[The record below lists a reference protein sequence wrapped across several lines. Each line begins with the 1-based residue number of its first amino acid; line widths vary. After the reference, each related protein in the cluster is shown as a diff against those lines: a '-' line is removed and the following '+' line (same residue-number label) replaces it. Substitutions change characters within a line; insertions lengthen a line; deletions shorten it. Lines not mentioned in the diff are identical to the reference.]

1 MTCRETQK
9 RLVDLFDCVPPEK
22 LGEIEAHLAACD
34 RCAREYAAIQKAAGL
49 LQPQFRIQPS
59 PDFKERVMNELM
71 QVKLTPNPWR
81 WVLRLAVA
89 GAAVVLVILL
99 FAQSGQSPALNL
111 MAQSAQ
117 AMSNLQSVHITARM
131 RTTPRD
137 NFELI
142 DPNADWV
149 PLEIW
154 KQFGDTPKWRVEKPG
169 RVAVMDGTSSH
180 MLMRPNMV
188 VEGGTRPGFLSW
200 VSALLETDKIMENEL
215 VSARARLSSARLA
228 EQNGHYVLAVQRVAQ
243 GDFRNDWL
251 LNKTV
256 SSSNHTR
263 VYRFDVASK
272 RLESMQ
278 LALNTKAGD
287 VPVFEITGIT
297 YDESL
302 DPKLFTL
309 DLPQNVIRVVPAEQ
323 MPSARALPQSPKD
336 AADMFFDALSRQDTD
351 ELLAVYPASAAPP
364 WVKGI
369 TSLQVVSLG
378 EAFQSGQYPGWFVP
392 YEIQINGETKKH
404 NLAVRN
410 DNPAHR
416 WVFDGGF

>member
-9 RLVDLFDCVPPEK
+9 RLVDLLDCKPAEK
-22 LGEIEAHLAACD
+22 LGEIESHLAACD
-34 RCAREYAAIQKAAGL
+34 RCAREYAAIQAAAVL
-49 LQPQFRIQPS
+49 IQPQFRVEPS

-81 WVLRLAVA
+81 WVLRLAAA
-89 GAAVVLVILL
+89 GAAIILVVLL

-111 MAQSAQ
+111 MAQSVQ

-131 RTTPRD
+131 RTYPRD
-137 NFELI
+137 NFESI
-142 DPNADWV
+142 DPQADWV

-154 KQFGDTPKWRVEKPG
+154 KQFGATPKWRVEKPG
-169 RVAVMDGTSSH
+169 RVAVMDGTSSL
-180 MLMRPNMV
+180 MLMRPNEV
-188 VEGGTRPGFLSW
+188 VRGGIHPGFLEW
-200 VSALLETDKIMENEL
+200 VGALLETDKIMDNEL
-215 VSARARLSSARLA
+215 VSARAQRSSARLA

-263 VYRFDVASK
+263 VYRFDAATK

-287 VPVFEITGIT
+287 VPVFEITGIV
-297 YDESL
+297 YNDAL
-302 DPKLFTL
+302 DPRLFTL
-309 DLPQNVIRVVPAEQ
+309 DLPQNVNRALPAEQ
-323 MPSARALPQSPKD
+323 MPTARALPQSPKD
-336 AADMFFDALSRQDTD
+336 TAAMFFDALSRQDTD
-351 ELLAVYPASAAPP
+351 ELLTVYPATAAPP
-364 WVKGI
+364 WIKRV

-392 YEIQINGETKKH
+392 YEITINGEPKKQ

>member
-9 RLVDLFDCVPPEK
+9 RLVDLFDCEPPER
-22 LGEIEAHLAACD
+22 LGEIQSHLAACD
-34 RCAREYAAIQKAAGL
+34 RCAREYAAIQATAGL
-49 LQPQFRIQPS
+49 IQPQFRVQPS
-59 PDFKERVMNELM
+59 PDFKERVMNELT
-71 QVKLTPNPWR
+71 QVKLTLNPRR

-89 GAAVVLVILL
+89 GAAIILVILL

-111 MAQSAQ
+111 MAQAAQ
-117 AMSNLQSVHITARM
+117 AMSNLQTVHITARM
-131 RTTPRD
+131 RTAPGD
-137 NFELI
+137 NFEFI

-154 KQFGDTPKWRVEKPG
+154 KQFGDAAKWRVEKPG
-169 RVAVMDGTSSH
+169 RVAVMDGTSSL
-180 MLMRPNMV
+180 MLMRPNQV
-188 VEGGTRPGFLSW
+188 IQGGTKPGFLEW

-215 VSARARLSSARLA
+215 VSARAQLSSARLA
-228 EQNGHYVLAVQRVAQ
+228 EQNGHYVLTVQRVAQ

-287 VPVFEITGIT
+287 VPVFEITGVA
-297 YDESL
+297 YNESL

-309 DLPQNVIRVVPAEQ
+309 DLPQNVIRALPAEQ
-323 MPSARALPQSPKD
+323 MPSTRALPQSPKD
-336 AADMFFDALSRQDTD
+336 AAATFFDALSRQDTD
-351 ELLAVYPASAAPP
+351 ELLAVYPATAAPP
-364 WVKGI
+364 WAKRI
-369 TSLQVVSLG
+369 TSLHVVSLG

-392 YEIQINGETKKH
+392 YEITMNGETRKH

-416 WVFDGGF
+416 WIFDGGF

>member
-9 RLVDLFDCVPPEK
+9 CLVDLFDRQPPEK
-22 LGEIEAHLAACD
+22 MAEIQSHLAACD
-34 RCAREYAAIQKAAGL
+34 RCAREYAAIQAAANL
-49 LQPQFRIQPS
+49 IQPQFRVQPS

-71 QVKLTPNPWR
+71 QVKLSPNPWR
-81 WVLRLAVA
+81 WVLRLAIA
-89 GAAVVLVILL
+89 AAAVVLVVLL

-131 RTTPRD
+131 RTAPQD
-137 NFELI
+137 NFEFI

-169 RVAVMDGTSSH
+169 RVAVMDGTSSS
-180 MLMRPNMV
+180 MLIRPNTV
-188 VEGGTRPGFLSW
+188 VQGGAHPGFLEW
-200 VSALLETDKIMENEL
+200 VGALLETDKIMENEL
-215 VSARARLSSARLA
+215 VSARAQLSSARLA

-251 LNKTV
+251 LNKTI

-263 VYRFDVASK
+263 VYRFDIASK

-287 VPVFEITGIT
+287 VPVFEITGVT
-297 YDESL
+297 YNQSF
-302 DPKLFTL
+302 DPKLFTI
-309 DLPQNVIRVVPAEQ
+309 DLPQNVVRALPPEQ
-323 MPSARALPQSPKD
+323 MPTARALPQSPKD
-336 AADMFFDALSRQDTD
+336 AAAMFFDALSRQDAD
-351 ELLAVYPASAAPP
+351 ELLAVFPASAAPP
-364 WVKGI
+364 WFKSMA
-369 TSLQVVSLG
+369 SLHVVSLG
-378 EAFQSGQYPGWFVP
+378 EPFQSGRYAGWFVP
-392 YEIQINGETKKH
+392 YEITMNGDTKKH

>member
-9 RLVDLFDCVPPEK
+9 CLVDLFDREPPAN
-22 LGEIEAHLAACD
+22 LAEIQSHLAACD
-34 RCAREYAAIQKAAGL
+34 RCAREYAAIQAAANFI
-49 LQPQFRIQPS
+49 QPQFRVQPS

-71 QVKLTPNPWR
+71 QVKLSPNPWR
-81 WVLRLAVA
+81 WVLRLAIA
-89 GAAVVLVILL
+89 AAAVVLVILL

-131 RTTPRD
+131 RTAPRD
-137 NFELI
+137 NFEFI

-154 KQFGDTPKWRVEKPG
+154 KQFGDPPKWRVEKPG
-169 RVAVMDGTSSH
+169 RVAVMDGTSSR
-180 MLMRPNMV
+180 MLMRPNEV
-188 VEGGTRPGFLSW
+188 VEGGTHPGFLEW
-200 VSALLETDKIMENEL
+200 VGALLETDKIMENEL
-215 VSARARLSSARLA
+215 VSARAQLSSARLA

-251 LNKTV
+251 LNKAV

-297 YDESL
+297 YNQSF
-302 DPKLFTL
+302 DPKLFTI
-309 DLPQNVIRVVPAEQ
+309 DLPPNVVRALPPEQ
-323 MPSARALPQSPKD
+323 MPTARALPQSPKD
-336 AADMFFDALSRQDTD
+336 AAAMFFDALARQDTD

-364 WVKGI
+364 WFKSMA
-369 TSLQVVSLG
+369 SLHVVSLG
-378 EAFQSGQYPGWFVP
+378 EPFQSGRYAGWFVP
-392 YEIQINGETKKH
+392 YEITMNGDTKKH

>member
-1 MTCRETQK
+1 
-9 RLVDLFDCVPPEK
+9 VDLFDCRPPEK
-22 LGEIEAHLAACD
+22 LGEIDSHLATCD
-34 RCAREYAAIQKAAGL
+34 RCAREYAAIQAAVNL
-49 LQPQFRIQPS
+49 IQPQFRVQPS

-89 GAAVVLVILL
+89 GAAISLVILL

-131 RTTPRD
+131 RTYPRD

-142 DPNADWV
+142 DPKADWV
-149 PLEIW
+149 PLDIW
-154 KQFGDTPKWRVEKPG
+154 KQFGDAPKWRVEKPG
-169 RVAVMDGTSSH
+169 RVAVMDGTSSS
-180 MLMRPNMV
+180 MLLRPNTV
-188 VEGGTRPGFLSW
+188 VQGGTHPGFLDW
-200 VSALLETDKIMENEL
+200 VGALLETDKIMENEL
-215 VSARARLSSARLA
+215 VSARAQLSSARLA
-228 EQNGHYVLAVQRVAQ
+228 EQNGHYVLAVQRAAQ
-243 GDFRNDWL
+243 GDFHNDWL

-272 RLESMQ
+272 RLERMQ
-278 LALNTKAGD
+278 LALNTNAGD

-297 YDESL
+297 YNEAF

-309 DLPQNVIRVVPAEQ
+309 DLPQNVSRVVPAEQ
-323 MPSARALPQSPKD
+323 MPTARTLPQSPKD
-336 AADMFFDALSRQDTD
+336 TAAMFFDALSRQDTD
-351 ELLAVYPASAAPP
+351 ELLAVYPVTAAPP
-364 WVKGI
+364 WIKRI
-369 TSLQVVSLG
+369 ASLRVLSLG

-392 YEIQINGETKKH
+392 YEITINGETKKH